1 MGEILA
7 VCTSEKKGIAKINV
21 NEIELIENYGL
32 KGDAHAGNWHRQVSL
47 LSFEKIDDF
56 NKKGASVE
64 FGAFGEN
71 IVVKGIDFAK
81 LPIGTKLSIGEAI
94 IEVTQIGKKC
104 HNRCHIFYTVG
115 DCIMPREG
123 IFARVIKGGM
133 MKVGDNI
140 EIIK

>member
-71 IVVKGIDFAK
+71 IVVKGIDLAK